1 MKTKTLKKIL
11 AAMLAASSV
20 MSMAGT
26 AMAVKE
32 APRSQKSQE
41 VSNGSDGKKAKRN
54 GKKAKRKR
62 RKFVTIK
69 KNAEKVEKNLQLSE
83 CESIHSIP
91 FLCESPII
99 TPRRCMLVPSDKR
112 DTYNG
117 NGDSM
122 MSYMLDSTDI
132 SSEDCLD
139 NRCIVYITDQI
150 KSFKLNGNLNNLKK
164 CSMDKR
170 VRLVNGLVKWMTS
183 TARFV
188 DRQVN
193 AMVAIVDLAES
204 EFFDGFDNKQ
214 KLDILRAL
222 VTCSDSCHV
231 GGPSVA
237 WAFRHLDKAGF
248 IAGNESSEE
257 VLKLQKVLKDFEK
270 YADDEPDI
278 GVDYYFDN
286 IHLNGNGRGDEL
298 NFFNDDEDDYDIRSA
313 LGKDLFKDSGNDSGI

>member
-26 AMAVKE
+26 AMAVKK
-32 APRSQKSQE
+32 APRNQKSQE

-54 GKKAKRKR
+54 GKKTKRKR

-69 KNAEKVEKNLQLSE
+69 KNAEKGEKNLQLSE

-99 TPRRCMLVPSDKR
+99 VPRYASLLPWVETDG
-112 DTYNG
+112 D
-117 NGDSM
+117 GDSI
-122 MSYMLDSTDI
+122 MSVILGSPDTL
-132 SSEDCLD
+132 SEDD
-139 NRCIVYITDQI
+139 NRCIASVIHSI
-150 KSFKLNGNLNNLKK
+150 RSLKLGNSLKNLKK
-164 CSMDKR
+164 CSMEKR
-170 VRLVNGLVKWMTS
+170 VRSANGLVHWMTS
-183 TARFV
+183 TSRRV
-188 DRQVN
+188 DKQEY
-193 AMVAIVDLAES
+193 AMVAIVDLAEN

-222 VTCSDSCHV
+222 VTCSDSSHI

-278 GVDYYFDN
+278 GVDYYFDDDES
-286 IHLNGNGRGDEL
+286 GNEL
-298 NFFNDDEDDYDIRSA
+298 NFFRGDEDEY
-313 LGKDLFKDSGNDSGI
+313 DSGI